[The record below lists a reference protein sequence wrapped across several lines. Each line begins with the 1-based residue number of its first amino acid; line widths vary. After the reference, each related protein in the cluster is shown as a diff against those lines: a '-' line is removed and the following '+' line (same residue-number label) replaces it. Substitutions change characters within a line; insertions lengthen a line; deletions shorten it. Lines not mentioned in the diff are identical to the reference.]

1 MVDSFISFILGI
13 RIPYELVCF
22 LFGILC
28 GFVIYR
34 KFGPEC
40 KRLKLEEEKQRY
52 QRREAE
58 AKRRLESYA
67 RRKAEQAKL
76 AEQDKVKQFY
86 KECAER
92 GIVYSDEH
100 SAYLST
106 DKTLFCPACYRMDKL
121 SELVFN
127 TESEILYCTECGEK
141 IERKQ
146 NKSSYFYR

>member
-1 MVDSFISFILGI
+1 MNAYEFLSAYLPPPMIGFILGI
-13 RIPYELVCF
+13 SVG
-22 LFGILC
+22 FGIGLIFSK
-28 GFVIYR
+28 GFIVYIS
-34 KFGPEC
+34 EC
-40 KRLKLEEEKQRY
+40 RRF
-52 QRREAE
+52 RREDRLRKDQE
-58 AKRRLESYA
+58 EQKRKEKESQRA
-67 RRKAEQAKL
+67 
-76 AEQDKVKQFY
+76 FY

-100 SAYLST
+100 GAYLST

-146 NKSSYFYR
+146 KRSFYFYR

>member
-1 MVDSFISFILGI
+1 MDIVIKFWGYLTDAGTAVPAITGIVLGIAIGSFISRGMWDFIS
-13 RIPYELVCF
+13 
-22 LFGILC
+22 
-28 GFVIYR
+28 
-34 KFGPEC
+34 EC
-40 KRLKLEEEKQRY
+40 RRF
-52 QRREAE
+52 RREDRLRKDQE
-58 AKRRLESYA
+58 EQKRKEKESQRA
-67 RRKAEQAKL
+67 
-76 AEQDKVKQFY
+76 FY

-100 SAYLST
+100 SAYLSA